1 MLSKEMHML
10 YCAAS
15 ESDSSGVGLVAG
27 IVLAVLVV
35 LVLAVVLVVL
45 VYGLRR

>member
-1 MLSKEMHML
+1 MHML

-15 ESDSSGVGLVAG
+15 ESDSSVGLVAG
-27 IVLAVLVV
+27 IVVTVLAVLA
-35 LVLAVVLVVL
+35 LAVVLVVL